1 MAKKKKAAKKKAASG
16 SAAKKKVT
24 KKASGRKATAKK
36 ASTKKASTKRTA
48 AKKAAAKKAAAK
60 KVAAGQV
67 AARKATGGKVVP
79 KQATRGKA
87 ASGAKLGRARI
98 TGDAKLDEFFKR
110 DYEARQ
116 VFEFLRVHT
125 LKELEEYGPE
135 EIIELLTGPMV
146 RTIERIRKALALNN
160 RSLKGDER
168 YAVDFLSAIGGAPRS
183 RKVASSGDEQ

>member
-36 ASTKKASTKRTA
+36 TSTKKASTKRTA
-48 AKKAAAKKAAAK
+48 AKKAAAKK
-60 KVAAGQV
+60 VAAGQG
-67 AARKATGGKVVP
+67 AARKATGGKVAS

-125 LKELEEYGPE
+125 LKELEEYSPE

-183 RKVASSGDEQ
+183 RKVAPSGDEQ